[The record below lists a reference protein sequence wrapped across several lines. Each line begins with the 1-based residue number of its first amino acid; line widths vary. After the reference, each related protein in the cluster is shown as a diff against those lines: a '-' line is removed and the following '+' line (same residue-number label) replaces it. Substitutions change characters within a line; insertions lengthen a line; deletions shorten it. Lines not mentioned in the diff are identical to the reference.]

1 MKKFIKKLLTND
13 KTHDIMKLRTIAL
26 SEKIYKGENE
36 MKKLSVLLLV
46 LAMVLA
52 FAACNKDQQPCESH
66 VDDNEDGICDVCE
79 ATVDDND
86 DEPNTDDV
94 CVHKDDNGDE
104 ICDTCGDP
112 VCKTHVDADGNEA
125 CDVCGAAV
133 PLPVGLQLSNAVIAQ
148 LEAAK
153 SVKVELDVNASVNED
168 TWEYVYDEETGD
180 YTLPENTTDYS
191 EVVMKVIATVSEGAN
206 GGYNA
211 KVDATVSYRYAPD
224 GELEPDI
231 DGTVLYIIDGVAY
244 TYRDESDLY
253 VKASLESEETES
265 VMAVLEKLA
274 AAVEITEDERIELL
288 TLIGDSVNTAFNI
301 KDNKGTVSADVKD
314 NVNEIIAYFAELDL
328 ENDTLATVIDD
339 ALALVDE
346 ELTSADIVAELERI
360 SGLTVNAALAELDAW
375 LTENYETTAQELYNT
390 VVTDK
395 CVVII
400 LEEYIKANAYDVEE
414 AELDEYVAEQ
424 LASIQ
429 SFKIADAIAEAEM
442 GEAQV
447 YDVLK
452 SMMGGNAASVTD
464 DTATGDTVTEGTE
477 EEVSEREQ
485 FFDNIEAMLAT
496 TLAEFDAS
504 LAETSG
510 PVFAVI
516 KTAASGITIN
526 KLDGKIDLNFKGSFN
541 IDTIEAIAN
550 GDMTVVTPSEVEN
563 KEDTRELKIT
573 AKVKVYDVLTTAI
586 EIKLPED
593 AVIIDDIISKG
604 LYSDYPYGEL
614 YIYSYDDAFDFDME
628 IYVDELNDTVML
640 YATGITVDELIAKA
654 ISVDAENISI
664 YYNGSSL
671 ELLSDSAL
679 AFTIDSDEG
688 TYTVTS
694 CPEFEIP
701 VLLTSVIQAIGF
713 GEGVDN
719 SEKYD
724 LDAELGFYFE
734 SLELGEGKIVCD
746 PDLHWISSILF
757 SYYLDEEGNLVCT
770 ITGFIN
776 DSEHSAYTTDKSTV
790 FYGGCYADREEDFCV
805 YFDYDLEFTIC
816 VDENGVVTSYDFPV
830 FSEEYKD
837 VK

>member
-1 MKKFIKKLLTND
+1 M
-13 KTHDIMKLRTIAL
+13 R
-26 SEKIYKGENE
+26 
-36 MKKLSVLLLV
+36 KLSVLLLV

-66 VDDNEDGICDVCE
+66 VDDNGDGICDVCE
-79 ATVDDND
+79 GVVDDN

-153 SVKVELDVNASVNED
+153 SVKVELDVNASINED
-168 TWEYVYDEETGD
+168 AWEYVYDEETDD

-224 GELEPDI
+224 GELEPDV

-244 TYRDESDLY
+244 TYRNDLDLY
-253 VKASLESEETES
+253 EKASLEYEETES
-265 VMAVLEKLA
+265 AMAVLEKLA

-314 NVNEIIAYFAELDL
+314 NVNEIISYFAELDL

-346 ELTSADIVAELERI
+346 ELTSAAIVAELERI
-360 SGLTVNAALAELDAW
+360 SGLTVNAALADLDAW
-375 LTENYETTAQELYNT
+375 LTENYGTTAQELYTT

-395 CVVII
+395 CVVVI

-414 AELDEYVAEQ
+414 TELDEYVAEQ
-424 LASIQ
+424 IATIQ

-442 GEAQV
+442 GETQV

-464 DTATGDTVTEGTE
+464 DTVTEGTE
-477 EEVSEREQ
+477 EEVSEREK
-485 FFDNIEAMLAT
+485 FFDSIEATLAM
-496 TLAEFDAS
+496 TLAEIDVAV
-504 LAETSG
+504 AETSG
-510 PVFAVI
+510 PIFSVL
-516 KTAASGITIN
+516 KETASGITVN

-550 GDMTVVTPSEVEN
+550 ADMTIVTPSEVDN
-563 KEDTRELKIT
+563 KEDTRELKLT
-573 AKVKVYDVLTTAI
+573 AKVKVYDVLTTTV

-593 AVIIDDIISKG
+593 AVVIDDIISKG

-614 YIYSYDDAFDFDME
+614 YIYSYDDAFDLDME
-628 IYVDELNDTVML
+628 IYVEELNDVVML
-640 YATGITVDELIAKA
+640 CATGITLDELIAKA

-679 AFTIDSDEG
+679 AFTIDSETG

-701 VLLTSVIQAIGF
+701 VLLTNVIQAIGF

-719 SEKYD
+719 SEEYD
-724 LDAELGFYFE
+724 LDAELGIYFE
-734 SLELGEGKIVCD
+734 SLEDGRGKIICD
-746 PDLHWISSILF
+746 PEIHWISEIIF
-757 SYYLDEEGNLVCT
+757 YYYTDESGNLVCT
-770 ITGFIN
+770 IYGFIN
-776 DSEHSAYTTDKSTV
+776 DSDHRVYEPDKSSSG
-790 FYGGCYADREEDFCV
+790 YGGYYIDNYDDYYL
-805 YFDYDLEFTIC
+805 YFDGGNLTFTFY
-816 VDENGVVTSYDFPV
+816 VDENGVVTCDDFPV
-830 FSEEYKD
+830 FNEELKRNAS
-837 VK
+837 